1 LLALCTLSYQL
12 KRLCY
17 SNKDGSLKTQHN
29 RRHMLVLFASQLKQG
44 GYKLPKANSL
54 KPKHITHLVERWQQE
69 GLTTATI
76 KNRVSALR
84 WWSVKINKA
93 SIIPRDNKELGIG
106 TRQRSRNKAKP
117 LDLAKVSRL
126 PCAKM
131 QMALKL
137 QASFGLRLEESLYFQ
152 PSIADKGDHIKLNKN
167 WTKGGKARTIPVITD
182 QQRQLL
188 NEAKALA
195 GSNSMIPTHK
205 KFIQGKKALE
215 NQALKIGITNMH
227 AHRHFYAQQ
236 RYNQLTGLNC
246 PYQGGKKPATAEAQH
261 LDKWARA
268 IISQELGHNRLSIT
282 RVYLG

>member
-1 LLALCTLSYQL
+1 MLL
-12 KRLCY
+12 
-17 SNKDGSLKTQHN
+17 
-29 RRHMLVLFASQLKQG
+29 LFASQLKEG
-44 GYKLPKANSL
+44 NYKPTKATSFKSRHVTYLL
-54 KPKHITHLVERWQQE
+54 KRWQAE
-69 GLTTATI
+69 GLNTGTI
-76 KNRVSALR
+76 KNRMVTLR
-84 WWSVKINKA
+84 WWATKINKA
-93 SIIPRDNKELGIG
+93 SMIPRENEHLGIEK
-106 TRQRSRNKAKP
+106 RSHKGNNKAKP

-131 QMALKL
+131 QMALQL

-195 GSNSMIPTHK
+195 GNNSMVPSHK

-215 NQALKIGITNMH
+215 NQVLKIGITNMH

-268 IISQELGHNRLSIT
+268 IISKELGHNRLSIT

>member
-1 LLALCTLSYQL
+1 MCTLSYQL

-106 TRQRSRNKAKP
+106 TRQRRGNKAKP
-117 LDLAKVSRL
+117 LDLAKVARL

-137 QASFGLRLEESLYFQ
+137 QASFGLRLEES
-152 PSIADKGDHIKLNKN
+152 P
-167 WTKGGKARTIPVITD
+167 
-182 QQRQLL
+182 
-188 NEAKALA
+188 
-195 GSNSMIPTHK
+195 
-205 KFIQGKKALE
+205 
-215 NQALKIGITNMH
+215 
-227 AHRHFYAQQ
+227 
-236 RYNQLTGLNC
+236 
-246 PYQGGKKPATAEAQH
+246 
-261 LDKWARA
+261 
-268 IISQELGHNRLSIT
+268 
-282 RVYLG
+282 